1 MASLFSRNRLRDAAK
16 LISNEQIQEHLAI
29 VRTWRD
35 DYHRGSLKKDKE
47 TSREQAYNQDFF
59 MRILGY
65 REKPATPYTF
75 EPKATTLKHQLPD
88 AVLGYTDASTQT
100 ENIAAVLELKG
111 ASVALD
117 RPQRR
122 EGNMSPVQQGFK
134 YKTQYRR
141 CPFVIVSNFYEL
153 RLYNDNQLDFE
164 LWTLDDLLEPAN
176 DYLNFKSF
184 YTLLHANN
192 LTSRQGPSKTEDL
205 LIDIR
210 VEQENI
216 GKQFFEEYRTTRLEL
231 LRDIY
236 RNNPP
241 VRANFGIGIE
251 KGQKILD
258 RIVFAC
264 FAEDAGLLP
273 DNIIERVVTHADQ
286 SAFDETLWSAFT
298 RFFDAVDVG
307 SPRLGIPQ
315 GYNGGLFAADKVLN
329 ALRISDET
337 MRRVTRLS
345 RYDFS
350 EHLSVNI
357 LGHIF
362 EQSISDLEEIRSKV
376 SQAATG
382 EALVDLQRDSARKGG
397 GIYYTPEYI
406 VRYIVDNTVGL
417 YLREAEERLKEKHG
431 LKGSIQEATYAR
443 RERQAYLEYQSVL
456 QKIRILDPACGSGAF
471 LVYAFDY
478 LLAENRRVDA
488 ILGGDLLGTEDYVRF
503 ILRNN
508 LFGVDLNDESVE
520 ITKLS
525 LWLKTARRGQQ
536 LTSLDENIRCGNSL
550 IADPALAG
558 RKAFDW
564 EAEFPDAFK
573 SGGFDVV
580 VGNPPY
586 VSALELSR
594 HLSSEEKKYLKKN
607 YRTSVGTVDLYIYFF
622 EKALTVIKDGG
633 KMAYIS
639 PNRFL
644 SASYGRALREWLV
657 STFKISQLIDYSDKR
672 VFEDASTYPVIAFID
687 AVRPDS
693 HYVVRSGKIDEETK
707 LPELYEMESSKLS
720 LLNDTILGFLLN
732 DKLPLTEKVF
742 NACVPLT
749 IAGKINATST
759 AAEAD
764 DFAALIGE
772 VTGFKLINTGTI
784 DPFSNHW
791 GLRPFKKQGKQFLK
805 PRLPADAALLG
816 QGRMDLYRSPKI
828 IVSKIGLTCEAFYDS
843 GGDYASIDT
852 NCIHSFADDFA
863 PEYILC
869 WLNSTLYNYVFE
881 CLFDGLR
888 MAGGYLLYSAPNL
901 RNTPIKRITLDE
913 QARFV
918 DAARRLQEL
927 YQALNETNDRVR
939 TLLTVGLQASKLPT
953 RLGSWW
959 RLDFPEFVKSLK
971 VKVSFEQSEQ
981 LLALFQKYAPRLTG
995 LEDDIKQIRDAVDFW
1010 FYEIFELTAAEV
1022 AELRKATS
1030 VQNLSAEPAG

>member
-1 MASLFSRNRLRDAAK
+1 MASLFSRNRLRDAVK
-16 LISNEQIQEHLAI
+16 LISNEQIQTHLAI
-29 VRTWRD
+29 VRTWRE

-65 REKPATPYTF
+65 REKPAAPYTF
-75 EPKATTLKHQLPD
+75 EPKATTLKNQLPD
-88 AVLGYTDASTQT
+88 AVLGYMGASTDAG
-100 ENIAAVLELKG
+100 NIAAVLELKG

-164 LWTLDDLLEPAN
+164 CWTLDDLLEPAD

-184 YTLLHANN
+184 YVLLHADN
-192 LTSRQGPSKTEDL
+192 LTSTQGPSKTEDL
-205 LIDIR
+205 LIDLR

-216 GKQFFEEYRTTRLEL
+216 GKKFYEEYRTTRLEL

-236 RNNPP
+236 RNNPS
-241 VRANFGIGIE
+241 VRASFGTGIE

-273 DNIIERVVTHADQ
+273 ENIIERVVAQADQ
-286 SAFDETLWSAFT
+286 AAFDETLWSAFT

-307 SPRLGIPQ
+307 SARLGISQ
-315 GYNGGLFAADKVLN
+315 GYNGGLFAKDQALN
-329 ALRISDET
+329 ALQISDEV
-337 MRRVTRLS
+337 MRQVTKLS

-362 EQSISDLEEIRSKV
+362 EQSISDLEEIRAKV
-376 SQAATG
+376 AQATAG
-382 EALVDLQRDSARKGG
+382 EALVDLQRDNARKGG

-406 VRYIVDNTVGL
+406 VRYIVDNTLGL
-417 YLREAEERLKEKHG
+417 YLGEAEERLKEKHG
-431 LKGSIQEATYAR
+431 LKGSIQETTYAR
-443 RERQAYLEYQSVL
+443 RERQAYLEYQTVL
-456 QKIRILDPACGSGAF
+456 QKIRVLDPACGSGAF

-478 LLAENRRVDA
+478 LLAENRRVDS
-488 ILGGDLLGTEDYVRF
+488 ILGGDLLGTEDYIRF

-508 LFGVDLNDESVE
+508 LFGVDLNEESVE

-525 LWLKTARRGQQ
+525 LWLKTARRGQK
-536 LTSLDENIRCGNSL
+536 LTALDRNIRCGNSL
-550 IADPALAG
+550 IADPVVAG
-558 RKAFDW
+558 KKAFDW
-564 EAEFPDAFK
+564 RADFAEVFED
-573 SGGFDVV
+573 GGFDVV

-594 HLSSEEKKYLKKN
+594 HLSNDERKYLKKN

-657 STFKISQLIDYSDKR
+657 STFRVSQLIDYSDKR
-672 VFEDASTYPVIAFID
+672 VFEDASTYPVITFID
-687 AVRPDS
+687 ATRPDS
-693 HYVVRSGKIDEETK
+693 QYVVKSGKIDEETK
-707 LPELYEMESSKLS
+707 LPVLYEMESSKLS

-732 DKLPLTEKVF
+732 DKLALTEKVF
-742 NACVPLT
+742 NSCVLLT
-749 IAGKINATST
+749 AAGKINATST

-764 DFAALIGE
+764 EFAPLIGE
-772 VTGFKLINTGTI
+772 AAGLKLINTGTI
-784 DPFSNHW
+784 DPYANHW

-805 PRLPADAALLG
+805 PRLPADATLLG
-816 QGRMDLYRSPKI
+816 HGRLDLYRSPKI

-843 GGDYASIDT
+843 AGEYASIDT
-852 NCIHSFADDFA
+852 NCIHSFSDDFA
-863 PEYILC
+863 PEYVLC

-901 RNTPIKRITLDE
+901 RNTPIKHIDLNA
-913 QARFV
+913 QVRFV

-927 YQALNETNDRVR
+927 HRALNETNDRVR
-939 TLLTVGLQASKLPT
+939 TLLTVGLQASKLPS

-959 RLDFPEFVKSLK
+959 RLDFAEFAKSLK
-971 VKVSFEQSEQ
+971 LKLSFQQTEQ
-981 LLALFQKYAPRLTG
+981 LLALFQKYAPILVG
-995 LEDDIKQIRDAVDFW
+995 LEDDIAQLEAAIDLW
-1010 FYEIFELTAAEV
+1010 FYELFELTSAEV
-1022 AELRKATS
+1022 GELRKAAT
-1030 VQNLSAEPAG
+1030 A